1 LPKPT
6 TARLAA
12 TVLVAAVLVA
22 GCGDDTDAASSA
34 TKEARAAARN
44 AAFPVVVTAEN
55 GDVELAAQPQRI
67 VSLSPSLTELLFAI
81 EAGDQVVAVDQYSD
95 FPAGTPVT
103 DLSGF
108 QPNVE
113 AIGGYQPDLVVVASD
128 RDGVVDALGGLS
140 IPTLLLPSADSLDDV
155 YDQIETLGA
164 ATGHADTAGA
174 LADHLRVDLDEIAAS
189 VPERDEPLRY
199 FYELSEGLHS
209 VTSDT
214 FIGEVLGLAG
224 LSSIADGVDD
234 TAGGFPQLSAE
245 YVLDAD
251 PSVVF
256 LAHTDGTGQDPA
268 EVAAR
273 PGWSE
278 LGAVRNGNVVVLDP
292 DISSRWGPRLVE
304 LLRAVVAAT
313 SEID

>member
-44 AAFPVVVTAEN
+44 AAFPVEVTAEN

-199 FYELSEGLHS
+199 FYELTEGLHS

>member
-189 VPERDEPLRY
+189 VPERDEQLRY

>member
-1 LPKPT
+1 T
-6 TARLAA
+6 T
-12 TVLVAAVLVA
+12 
-22 GCGDDTDAASSA
+22 
-34 TKEARAAARN
+34 EARAAARN

-55 GDVELAAQPQRI
+55 GDVELTAQPQRI

-113 AIGGYQPDLVVVASD
+113 AIGGYQPDVVVVASD
-128 RDGVVDALGGLS
+128 RDGVVDALGGLG
-140 IPTLLLPSADSLDDV
+140 IPTLLLSSADGLDDV

-164 ATGHADTAGA
+164 ATGHADAAGA
-174 LADHLRVDLDEIAAS
+174 LADRLRVDLDEIAAS

-224 LSSIADGVDD
+224 LTSIADGVDD
-234 TAGGFPQLSAE
+234 TAGGFPQLSTE

-251 PSVVF
+251 PDVVF

-278 LGAVRNGNVVVLDP
+278 LGAARNGNLVVLDP

>member
-199 FYELSEGLHS
+199 FYELTEGLHS